1 MWLKLWRVSILKAL
15 QFFPNFATL
24 VILDLLIGLKE
35 IITQKM
41 DSEDIEKERA
51 ANFLMSYNDRFLNG
65 CLGTEST
72 SIIN

>member
-1 MWLKLWRVSILKAL
+1 M
-15 QFFPNFATL
+15 L

-51 ANFLMSYNDRFLNG
+51 ANFLMSYNDRFLNE
-65 CLGTEST
+65 LFRNRININYKLES
-72 SIIN
+72 